1 MPSPA
6 ELALAL
12 RNFDPLGSDYDYKT
26 AMANGMGPT
35 GTGQNAG
42 HWGSVAPAPQQY
54 VDQYN
59 LPAESYMMLKGVQ
72 HPTWHKAVA
81 GEMQHTTE
89 TAPNGYTIRQYG
101 DRFFSVPKEKE

>member
-12 RNFDPLGSDYDYKT
+12 RKFDPYGQDYDYKT

-35 GTGQNAG
+35 GKGQNAG

-54 VDQYN
+54 VEQYN

-72 HPTWHKAVA
+72 HPTWDKAVA
-81 GEMQHTTE
+81 GEMQHKTPN
-89 TAPNGYTIRQYG
+89 APLGYQIVQYG
-101 DRFFSVPKEKE
+101 DRFFSIPKKED

>member
-12 RNFDPLGSDYDYKT
+12 RKFDPYGQDYDYKT

-35 GTGQNAG
+35 GKGQNAG

-54 VDQYN
+54 VEQYN

-72 HPTWHKAVA
+72 HPTWDKAVA
-81 GEMQHTTE
+81 GEMQHTTPN
-89 TAPNGYTIRQYG
+89 APAGYTIRQYG
-101 DRFFSVPKEKE
+101 DRFFSVPKEQE